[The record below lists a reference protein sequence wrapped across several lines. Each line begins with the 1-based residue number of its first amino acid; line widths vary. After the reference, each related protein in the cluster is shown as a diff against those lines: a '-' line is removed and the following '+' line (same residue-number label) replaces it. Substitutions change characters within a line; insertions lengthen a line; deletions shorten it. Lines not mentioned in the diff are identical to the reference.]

1 MEKRNTKSIISF
13 IFLLAITV
21 MFACPAQAVDDGA
34 VDLTR
39 SGSIS
44 VTLQDNVNQAL
55 LPGAEF
61 TLYRVADAYDSGYNL
76 AYTFTADFINCG
88 VSLDNLSKDGLP
100 AHFSAYADSHGLS
113 GVVCETT
120 GTNGLAV
127 FMNLKTGLYL
137 VRQTKAASGYYP
149 ASPFLVSVPMTIN
162 SEWIYDVKAS
172 PKAEATAESKETQL
186 TVNKVW
192 ISKGA
197 NIPDSV
203 TVALLRDGTTY
214 KTEVLNRANN
224 WIFTWKELDAAHTWS
239 AVELNVPDGYTA
251 SYSSS
256 SSVIT
261 ITNTSTN
268 ATPQGSTP
276 THTTTLILTGQLNW
290 PIPILVGFGVLLI
303 TIGGALVLVKK
314 KSRHD

>member
-1 MEKRNTKSIISF
+1 MKKRNTKNMISL
-13 IFLLAITV
+13 IFLLAITA
-21 MFACPAQAVDDGA
+21 MLACPAQAADDGT

-88 VSLDNLSKDGLP
+88 VSLNDLSKDGLP
-100 AHFSAYADSHGLS
+100 AHFSAYADGHGLS
-113 GVVCETT
+113 GVACETT
-120 GTNGLAV
+120 NTNGLAV

-172 PKAEATAESKETQL
+172 PKAEATAESKERQL

-192 ISKGA
+192 VSNGA
-197 NIPDSV
+197 SVPDAV
-203 TVALLRDGTTY
+203 TVALLRDGVTY
-214 KTEVLNRANN
+214 KTEVLNKANN
-224 WIFTWKELDAAHTWS
+224 WGFTWQGLDTAHTWS

-251 SYSSS
+251 SYASN

-261 ITNTSTN
+261 ITNKSTR
-268 ATPQGSTP
+268 AASQETTP

-290 PIPILVGFGVLLI
+290 PVPVLAGLGILLV
-303 TIGGALVLVKK
+303 TAGGGLVLVKK